1 MSFNQ
6 FNEKAIDISRSLK
19 LAMQSGAFIQL
30 ILTLFSICS
39 RMAALM
45 PELQDALQDSWTAC
59 HAVLKIVDHEISMSI
74 ELTKN
79 DAVNS
84 VTMGSEASDMQEMQ
98 SFEVTRD
105 EDTGSLVPRP
115 AATDEQQGVPTYM
128 PESAD
133 NGPTSIPCANDEVV
147 ALTKAASP
155 AAPSATIAEKPL
167 KASAT
172 RLQGGLTITKKA
184 KKKRKKDAIDEI
196 FGF

>member
-1 MSFNQ
+1 
-6 FNEKAIDISRSLK
+6 
-19 LAMQSGAFIQL
+19 
-30 ILTLFSICS
+30 
-39 RMAALM
+39 MAALM

-59 HAVLKIVDHEISMSI
+59 HAVLKIHEISMSI

-84 VTMGSEASDMQEMQ
+84 ITMGSEASDMQEMQ
-98 SFEVTRD
+98 SFEVIRD

-115 AATDEQQGVPTYM
+115 ATTDEQQGVSTYM

-133 NGPTSIPCANDEVV
+133 NEPISIPCANDEVV

-155 AAPSATIAEKPL
+155 AAPSATIVEKPF
-167 KASAT
+167 KAST
-172 RLQGGLTITKKA
+172 TQLQGDLTITKKA